1 MDFVDLPRRW
11 LVNLNLKCFA
21 SNTRL
26 NNLPN
31 LWCLCKTSLN
41 PTLLASSDQHVSFTI
56 SDSNK
61 TLAFSAVYASTNYL
75 SRRKLWNEL
84 NSLQIQHDLP
94 WCFIGDFN
102 VIMGAHE
109 HRGRSSPA
117 RLPIEEF
124 QSWTNSFNLIHLPTR
139 GAEFTWN
146 NGRGGSRHTE
156 RRLDRVVCNQQ
167 WIDLCCV
174 SSVSTLTKI
183 RSDHFPLLLDFKF
196 SNTTFASQFKFLKM
210 WSLHPSCRAVVSD
223 SWNSVVVGCP
233 MFMLSE
239 KLKSLKA
246 KLKTWNKDCF
256 GNVHDLVASAEL
268 QLHQIQMQIQQHGHS
283 DTLGDRNTKYFHR
296 LAKIKASTKPITSLQ
311 VGETESLLTEE
322 VIPSLVTEDIN
333 AILTML
339 PSHSEIKAAV
349 FALNKDS
356 APGPDGFGA
365 FFYQHFWDIVK
376 DDVINA
382 VLEFFTSGWVLPGF
396 NSNIIIL
403 LPKFPEASS
412 IEQYRPIAMA
422 NFKFKIISKILA
434 DRLASIMPNIISDEQ
449 KGFIHGRDIKDCL
462 CIASEA
468 ANFLHNKSFGGN
480 LALKIDIAKAFDT
493 LDWNFLLKVLKS
505 FGFNDVFC
513 NWIHVILKSA
523 FLSVSI
529 NG

>member
-1 MDFVDLPRRW
+1 MDLVDLPRRW

-41 PTLLASSDQHVSFTI
+41 PTPLASSDQHVSFTI

-84 NSLQIQHDLP
+84 NSLQVQHDLP

-210 WSLHPSCRAVVSD
+210 WSLHPSCREVVSD

-233 MFMLSE
+233 MFVLSE

-283 DTLGDRNTKYFHR
+283 DTLVHEE
-296 LAKIKASTKPITSLQ
+296 KIAS
-311 VGETESLLTEE
+311 SLLEDALSKQE
-322 VIPSLVTEDIN
+322 V
-333 AILTML
+333 
-339 PSHSEIKAAV
+339 
-349 FALNKDS
+349 
-356 APGPDGFGA
+356 
-365 FFYQHFWDIVK
+365 FW
-376 DDVINA
+376 
-382 VLEFFTSGWVLPGF
+382 
-396 NSNIIIL
+396 
-403 LPKFPEASS
+403 
-412 IEQYRPIAMA
+412 Q
-422 NFKFKIISKILA
+422 
-434 DRLASIMPNIISDEQ
+434 
-449 KGFIHGRDIKDCL
+449 
-462 CIASEA
+462 
-468 ANFLHNKSFGGN
+468 
-480 LALKIDIAKAFDT
+480 
-493 LDWNFLLKVLKS
+493 
-505 FGFNDVFC
+505 
-513 NWIHVILKSA
+513 
-523 FLSVSI
+523 
-529 NG
+529 